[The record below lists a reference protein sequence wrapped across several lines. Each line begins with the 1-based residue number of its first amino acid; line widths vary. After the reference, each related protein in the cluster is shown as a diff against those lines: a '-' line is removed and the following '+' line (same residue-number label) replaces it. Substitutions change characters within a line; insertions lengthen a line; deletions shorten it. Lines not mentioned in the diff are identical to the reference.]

1 MKLVFRKIKMFR
13 NTHLSPNT
21 YISDENRGVC
31 HTWVISTYKKP
42 FDCPWR
48 KRMFLAVK
56 ELERD
61 PFKACMMRFELMFFA
76 LQ

>member
-1 MKLVFRKIKMFR
+1 M
-13 NTHLSPNT
+13 HLSPHT
-21 YISDENRGVC
+21 QISGENQGFF
-31 HTWVISTYKKP
+31 HTWVIGTRKTP
-42 FDCPWR
+42 LDCPWR

-61 PFKACMMRFELMFFA
+61 TVKECVICIELVFFA

>member
-1 MKLVFRKIKMFR
+1 M
-13 NTHLSPNT
+13 SPNT
-21 YISDENRGVC
+21 YIYGENQGVC
-31 HTWVISTYKKP
+31 HTWETSMCKKP
-42 FDCPWR
+42 LDCPWR

-61 PFKACMMRFELMFFA
+61 PVKACMMRFELMFFA